1 MDKFKN
7 DARTALVERICTTV
21 KVSCYELGLSDAVA
35 YVLLHDIIVAAGVV
49 QKKPSYN
56 RESFNPNSIEDDDN

>member
-1 MDKFKN
+1 MDKIKN
-7 DARTALVERICTTV
+7 DTRSALVERICTAV

-49 QKKPSYN
+49 QKKPTYN
-56 RESFNPNSIEDDDN
+56 RESFNPTSIEDDDN

>member
-1 MDKFKN
+1 MDKIKN
-7 DARTALVERICTTV
+7 NEKSALVERICTAV

-56 RESFNPNSIEDDDN
+56 RESFNYDSAEDDDN